1 MVAVPAGVVAG
12 QMFQVQL
19 PAAPAF
25 VAGSPEQV
33 LEAYIAAAGG
43 SLHLGKLKGWQGS
56 EVAIPIL
63 NAAGA
68 EIATMV
74 LPDVMKLNNTKPVTI
89 TLPDGSVALTLQT
102 QSYGTLCGS
111 AGGSFGET
119 EAKTPS
125 ALNMLE
131 SIVTGGGLEAELV
144 AGGQRVL
151 SFSAPSRPWILPFLI
166 ITFCMGVFCLMGED
180 PPESYILKG
189 EDRVGGVKI
198 SQGGCSSGGTVIR
211 SNDPAVLRASL
222 NVIAVI
228 YYAAQFS

>member
-1 MVAVPAGVVAG
+1 
-12 QMFQVQL
+12 
-19 PAAPAF
+19 
-25 VAGSPEQV
+25 
-33 LEAYIAAAGG
+33 
-43 SLHLGKLKGWQGS
+43 
-56 EVAIPIL
+56 VAIPIL

-68 EIATMV
+68 EIATMK
-74 LPDVMKLNNTKPVTI
+74 MNNTKPVTI

-102 QSYGTLCGS
+102 QGYGTLCGS

-125 ALNMLE
+125 ASNVLQ
-131 SIVTGGGLEAELV
+131 SIVTGGGLQAELV

-151 SFSAPSRPWILPFLI
+151 SFSAPSRPWVLPFMI
-166 ITFCMGVFCLMGED
+166 ITFCMGVLCLMCDD

-189 EDRVGGVKI
+189 EDRVGGVKLL
-198 SQGGCSSGGTVIR
+198 QGCGSSGGAVIR

-228 YYAAQFS
+228 YYAAQYS